1 MVLWADTEQIMN
13 HSTGRVP
20 DPIIWPLCPLRS
32 PPPPSS
38 SLMIYRSSEQ
48 SPSDS
53 LWRQTLWSRFWF
65 HRENMM
71 IYIHVIGQLSKPQ
84 TNHSAI
90 MLFYAGAFTQ
100 QPLAL
105 TLTIPIPKANETHF
119 HSGGLQML
127 KLLLLLLFVAVIMFL
142 IQHGS
147 LVHIYRST
155 HTHVWVSIFSSV

>member
-1 MVLWADTEQIMN
+1 MN

-32 PPPPSS
+32 PPPSSS

-90 MLFYAGAFTQ
+90 MLFLCWSLHTTAISNDANNTYPQ
-100 QPLAL
+100 
-105 TLTIPIPKANETHF
+105 ANETGF